1 MSSLAKIQRDF
12 CQFVLG
18 HGHQNFMQH
27 MKPSALP
34 QESSLNIYHNNVF
47 SVHARALENDYP
59 LVFSIM
65 GPIAART
72 MAFAYVETCFPC
84 TASLDEWGG
93 GLISFIQRY
102 EPARAWPYLGAIAQY
117 EWAKH
122 AAYCAAEEPLLTPEE
137 MLKLTVACQEG
148 PDFRFQKSC
157 QLLAFSHPL
166 EYIISVHQESPNQ
179 PLLAESGSSYVLILK
194 HQGIVKVYWLTPS
207 LFVFVNR
214 LKEGQDAEVAFAAA
228 QILEPHF
235 DVQEAFTFLLSNPIL
250 SQ

>member
-1 MSSLAKIQRDF
+1 MSNLAKIQRDF

-18 HGHQNFMQH
+18 HGHRDFMQH
-27 MKPSALP
+27 MKSTESP

-59 LVFSIM
+59 LIFSIM

-72 MAFAYVETCFPC
+72 MAFAYVETSFPC
-84 TASLDEWGG
+84 TASLDEWGR
-93 GLISFIQRY
+93 GLVSFIQRY
-102 EPARAWPYLGAIAQY
+102 EPAGVWPYLEDIAQY

-122 AAYCAAEEPLLTPEE
+122 AAYCAPEEPLLAAED
-137 MLKLTVACQEG
+137 MRKLTVPREEELN
-148 PDFRFQKSC
+148 FRFQKSC

-166 EYIISVHQESPNQ
+166 EDIISAHHQDPSQ
-179 PLLAESGSSYVLILK
+179 PLLVASGSSYALILK
-194 HQGIVKVYWLTPS
+194 HQGIVMVYWLTPS
-207 LFVFVNR
+207 LFAFVNR

-228 QILEPHF
+228 QVLDADF

-250 SQ
+250 SR

>member
-1 MSSLAKIQRDF
+1 MSGLAKIQRDF

-18 HGHQNFMQH
+18 HGDQDFMQH
-27 MKPSALP
+27 MKPTVLP
-34 QESSLNIYHNNVF
+34 QESLLGIYHNNIF

-65 GPIAART
+65 GSIAART
-72 MAFAYVETCFPC
+72 MAFAYAETSFPC

-93 GLISFIQRY
+93 GLVSFIQRY
-102 EPARAWPYLGAIAQY
+102 EPAGSWPYLGDIAQY

-122 AAYCAAEEPLLTPEE
+122 VAYCAAEEPLLTPED
-137 MLKLTVACQEG
+137 MKKLTVPHEEG
-148 PDFRFQKSC
+148 LNFRFQKSC

-166 EYIISVHQESPNQ
+166 EHIISVHQQDPAQ
-179 PLLAESGSSYVLILK
+179 PIAVTSGSSYALILK
-194 HQGIVKVYWLTPS
+194 HQGIIKVHWLTPS

-228 QILEPHF
+228 QVLEPHF
-235 DVQEAFTFLLSNPIL
+235 DVQEAFMFLLSNPIL